1 MICQFKIHTE
11 KFMHFRV
18 EDMIPGPF
26 QDMYIHLYQFS
37 GLFASSLFLSS
48 VYIKDN
54 ITKN

>member
-1 MICQFKIHTE
+1 MY
-11 KFMHFRV
+11 FRV